1 MKAAAASDDVGL
13 LLKCNSSFGGISEK
27 LSFAEGQMEKRT
39 DKKNLKAIISATL
52 LTLELVMR
60 EYSFKKKR
68 GGQEELKGGK
78 CSQEENN
85 AVELELAP

>member
-1 MKAAAASDDVGL
+1 
-13 LLKCNSSFGGISEK
+13 
-27 LSFAEGQMEKRT
+27 MENRT

-68 GGQEELKGGK
+68 GGQVELKGGK